1 MESLELIDDYFK
13 GLLTD
18 EQKRQFEKRVLSD
31 PAFAEE
37 LAFYVNVGNTLKEQ
51 LIADKKERFRA
62 LYEQQQKTPDPRQSP
77 VRRMTAFAVAAAV
90 LLIVSG
96 LWLLF
101 LRQPGPERLADN
113 YIRLQLHTLPV
124 KMSSVQDSLQLAIG
138 AYNDNDLTGALQ
150 QFEAILRRHNTD
162 ERATQYAGIV
172 CLRLKEYDKALQYFQ
187 TLAADTAL
195 YSNPALF
202 YESLTLMKRNI
213 PGDHEN
219 ARRLLQQVVDSN
231 LARKEDAQRFL
242 DKW

>member
-1 MESLELIDDYFK
+1 MESLEMIDDYFK

-18 EQKRQFEKRVLSD
+18 EQKRQFEQRVLSD
-31 PAFAEE
+31 AAFAEE
-37 LAFYVNVGNTLKEQ
+37 LSFYVNARNALNEQ
-51 LIADKKERFRA
+51 LLADKKERFRA
-62 LYEQQQKTPDPRQSP
+62 LYEQKKTLDPRQSP

-101 LRQPGPERLADN
+101 LRNPGPERLADN
-113 YIRLQLHTLPV
+113 YIRLELQTLPV
-124 KMSSVQDSLQLAIG
+124 KMSSEQDSLQLAIG
-138 AYNDNDLTGALQ
+138 AYNDNDLKGALQ
-150 QFEAILRRHNTD
+150 QFEAILRLRHSN

-172 CLRLKEYDKALQYFQ
+172 CLRIKEYDKALQYFQ
-187 TLAADTAL
+187 TLAVDTTL

-219 ARRLLQQVVDSN
+219 ARHLLQQVVDRN

>member
-1 MESLELIDDYFK
+1 MESLEMIDDYFK

-18 EQKRQFEKRVLSD
+18 EQKRQFEQRVLSD

-37 LAFYVNVGNTLKEQ
+37 LSFYVNAGNALKEQ

-62 LYEQQQKTPDPRQSP
+62 LYEQKKTLDPRQSP

-101 LRQPGPERLADN
+101 LRNPGPERLADN
-113 YIRLQLHTLPV
+113 YIRLQLNTLPV

-150 QFEAILRRHNTD
+150 QFEAILRLHHSN